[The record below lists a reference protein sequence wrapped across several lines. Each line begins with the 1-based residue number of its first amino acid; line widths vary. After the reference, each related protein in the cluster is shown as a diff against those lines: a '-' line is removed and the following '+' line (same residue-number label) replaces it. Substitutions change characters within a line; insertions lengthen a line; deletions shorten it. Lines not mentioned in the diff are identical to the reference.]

1 MTSSQCTQIQNN
13 LVELRTSTKQE
24 LDKLHGHLKMTFL
37 DSMETVL
44 AKSYTPAAEFPT
56 ITRDMAPDK
65 ILSIMN
71 GRING
76 LEAQMKI
83 QLVTNQILKSSLSN
97 ETLIQD
103 RYPLLILLPP
113 SPLPPLTV
121 SSGLTNSHP
130 KSFKWNELSKPKE
143 EKFQNLK
150 DIFLKCKLF
159 RAMWTAP

>member
-1 MTSSQCTQIQNN
+1 MTSTQCNQIQNN
-13 LVELRTSTKQE
+13 LIELRTSTKQE

-37 DSMETVL
+37 DSMETL
-44 AKSYTPAAEFPT
+44 LTKSFTPAAEFPT

-103 RYPLLILLPP
+103 RWANLSLSP
-113 SPLPPLTV
+113 SPLHLSLCLSFSAVPLLTRFLALM
-121 SSGLTNSHP
+121 SSP
-130 KSFKWNELSKPKE
+130 RRSFK
-143 EKFQNLK
+143 
-150 DIFLKCKLF
+150 
-159 RAMWTAP
+159 